1 LLAFLLFKHIRI
13 IFLFLFSGLYWLLYR
28 AIIFIREL
36 LFRISNRLKRLTEM
50 FRSLSLGHFDINSE
64 VIHQVELI
72 LRLWQLNLN
81 VKTVVNNFLASFD
94 LDQT

>member
-1 LLAFLLFKHIRI
+1 
-13 IFLFLFSGLYWLLYR
+13 
-28 AIIFIREL
+28 
-36 LFRISNRLKRLTEM
+36 M

-64 VIHQVELI
+64 VIHQIELI